1 MSLPTIVSIAN
12 ALDVSLDELLYTDL
26 NKSSHISVRIIDE
39 LISDCTPD
47 EISALAEVI
56 KNKLFY
62 RVISPFTDYTVFIL
76 KL

>member
-1 MSLPTIVSIAN
+1 MSLSTIVSIAN
-12 ALDVSLDELLYTDL
+12 ALDVSLDELLYTNL

-56 KNKLFY
+56 K
-62 RVISPFTDYTVFIL
+62 TVKKVL
-76 KL
+76 RNQK